1 MSALE
6 VYMRYTNRR
15 LYFTLLTY
23 VLKIEKLKNYAV
35 NFLRFLKQLLLD
47 WLSLTLTTCT
57 V

>member
-35 NFLRFLKQLLLD
+35 NFLRFLKQL
-47 WLSLTLTTCT
+47 
-57 V
+57 